1 MSGNSLGTKEGRAAG
16 LEMRMRKV
24 SRVVSLAGMAL
35 MFSGFMVMGV
45 EDAGASLALPGAAVL
60 PLSRLV
66 QLQDASLG
74 LILASA
80 GIILFCLLPAL
91 RVMLACW
98 LYLRLRDFSSTL
110 IALLVFLELLA
121 SIRMS
126 L

>member
-1 MSGNSLGTKEGRAAG
+1 MSGNSLGTKEGGATG

-66 QLQDASLG
+66 QLQGASLG